1 MFPLAFTISVQWYD
15 SAMIHSDER
24 FWIAVLCQD
33 EDDGADQ
40 EAVSEGTEEETGDSD
55 PVGDDGTQTSGETM
69 NK

>member
-15 SAMIHSDER
+15 NVMIHSDER
-24 FWIAVLCQD
+24 FWIAVLCQYED
-33 EDDGADQ
+33 EGADR
-40 EAVSEGTEEETGDSD
+40 EAVTEIEETGDSD